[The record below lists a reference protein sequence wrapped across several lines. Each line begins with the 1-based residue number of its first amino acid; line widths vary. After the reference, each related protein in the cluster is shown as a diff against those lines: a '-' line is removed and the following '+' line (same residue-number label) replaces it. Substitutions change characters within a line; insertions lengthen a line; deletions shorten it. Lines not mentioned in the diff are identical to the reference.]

1 MTTNTAKQTTA
12 ATLVLLSLSLSVPA
26 QPPQQPLPN
35 NRQPLIQAPIARDL
49 RGSRLVMNY
58 ENIDIKVL
66 ARILAELTGRNVLV
80 DDAVQGRVTI
90 LSSREVT
97 PDEAWEIFKATL
109 ARSGFGIRHIG
120 HNFLQVVPLVDN
132 RRESPLTTK
141 KNQGGSDFT
150 TAVLIMKEGDST
162 QLLTAIRPLL
172 SDPNAAIS
180 YAPGKALILT
190 DTRDTVRKIGEMIH
204 QLDTHAPK
212 YEVSVL
218 FPQYCE
224 TEKLAPV
231 LQSVLTR
238 TLTTAVN
245 EPQLRVIAF
254 PPTNSL
260 VLQGTKEQIKEAKRL
275 VLQLDLPKSAP
286 LTIEKPRYFLY
297 RLQNG
302 DSEEIAKI
310 LEKMLQ
316 ERKSL
321 VAQEQA
327 ANPNRVATGFTP
339 PPASINGTVPA
350 APTGANSNADNDKAK
365 ASIPFVSAKV
375 SSDKETNSV
384 VVYLSPTEYPQIRN
398 LLQALDMP
406 RKQVL
411 LQAVVAEVSLT
422 RLLETGARFQA
433 FTPAGLVATYN
444 GGVTQ
449 EGLLSLLSGGNFVAG
464 AAGAGTRTVNVNGRD
479 VQVPSFFSFLS
490 GNKNS
495 SDFDLLSSPRL
506 MTADHKKATMKVGNV
521 VPFATGARFSQNGQP
536 LVTYDYKDV
545 GIKLEFTPHIS
556 RSNTIRLELEQEV
569 QEVTDFLNQSL
580 GGTGY
585 VIPLISNRRVKTE
598 VSLKDGETLLV
609 GGLISKRT
617 TETMRKVPLLG
628 DIPLIN
634 NFFREMQKED
644 RKTTL
649 FIAITPFVV
658 NKPEDVAR
666 VDRAYEEFLKG
677 EPLPGDN
684 QEEPRRTE
692 VSRHPV
698 EDPYQS
704 NSKETNDLE
713 LGDLM
718 VSPPHGEDRLRQARV
733 RVTSRGDSKVV
744 LRSVIRHPDGHLV
757 RTISGP
763 IQIDSGQTR
772 EINLPPYDFPPV
784 SGDYEWDLEAVVN
797 DEVVG
802 RIPVP
807 KKIRY

>member
-1 MTTNTAKQTTA
+1 MAQKTTA
-12 ATLVLLSLSLSVPA
+12 TTLILLAVAMSVPA
-26 QPPQQPLPN
+26 QPPQQPLPP
-35 NRQPLIQAPIARDL
+35 NRQPLIQAPLARDL

-109 ARSGFGIRHIG
+109 QRSGFGIRHVG
-120 HNFLQVVPLVDN
+120 HNFLQVMPLNDG
-132 RRESPLTTK
+132 RRESPLARNR
-141 KNQGGSDFT
+141 NQYGADFT
-150 TAVLIMKEGDST
+150 TAVLIMKEGDTT
-162 QLLTAIRPLL
+162 QLLTAIRPMLT
-172 SDPNAAIS
+172 DPNAAVA
-180 YAPGKALILT
+180 YAPGKAIILT
-190 DTRDTVRKIGEMIH
+190 DTKDTIRKIGEMMH
-204 QLDTHAPK
+204 QLDSHTPK

-238 TLTTAVN
+238 TLATTTTD
-245 EPQLRVIAF
+245 PQIRIVAF

-260 VLQGTKEQIKEAKRL
+260 VLQGTREQIKEAKRM
-275 VLQLDLPKSAP
+275 VDQLDLPKSAP

-302 DSEEIAKI
+302 DAEEISKI

-316 ERKSL
+316 ERKAL

-327 ANPNRVATGFTP
+327 ANPNRVAASLSSP
-339 PPASINGTVPA
+339 PPTTINGTVQPPN
-350 APTGANSNADNDKAK
+350 PTPGGVGDGEKGK

-375 SSDKETNSV
+375 SADKETNAV
-384 VVYLSPTEYPQIRN
+384 VVYLSPTEYPQIRG

-411 LQAVVAEVSLT
+411 VQAVVAEVSLS
-422 RLLETGARFQA
+422 RLMETGARFQA
-433 FTPAGLVATYN
+433 FTPAGLVGTYN
-444 GGVTQ
+444 GGVSQ

-617 TETMRKVPLLG
+617 TETIRKVPILG

-649 FIAITPFVV
+649 FVAITPFVI

-684 QEEPRRTE
+684 QEEPRRSE
-692 VSRHPV
+692 ASRHTV
-698 EDPYQS
+698 ADPYQS
-704 NSKETNDLE
+704 ASQENSDVE
-713 LGDLM
+713 LGDLT
-718 VSPPHGEDRLRQARV
+718 VSAPRGEDRLRQARV
-733 RVTSRGDSKVV
+733 RVSSRGDSKVV
-744 LRSVIRHPDGHLV
+744 LRSVIRHPDGHLERMV
-757 RTISGP
+757 SSP
-763 IQIDSGQTR
+763 VQIDSGQTR
-772 EINLPPYDFPPV
+772 EIALPPYDFPAV

-797 DEVVG
+797 DQVVA